1 MYLEEYEPVTLKCT
15 LRGLENVLYWS
26 KMYFIKMYFMTHKP
40 ESPGCLLQKLHLQY
54 RPIVVYKKLNAHAW
68 NFLSHSYQVYRRKY
82 LIFFFYLWTLFI
94 KYEDQS
100 IYAYKNISF
109 LPSHFVYLVSC
120 LPQPYTQ
127 NFGLFALLTQS
138 SVYSNIFLYFS

>member
-1 MYLEEYEPVTLKCT
+1 
-15 LRGLENVLYWS
+15 
-26 KMYFIKMYFMTHKP
+26 MTHKP

-127 NFGLFALLTQS
+127 NFGLFCSTYTKQCIQQYFPLFQLKKNYLSYISMQ
-138 SVYSNIFLYFS
+138 VPIFYIKFGDFSYI